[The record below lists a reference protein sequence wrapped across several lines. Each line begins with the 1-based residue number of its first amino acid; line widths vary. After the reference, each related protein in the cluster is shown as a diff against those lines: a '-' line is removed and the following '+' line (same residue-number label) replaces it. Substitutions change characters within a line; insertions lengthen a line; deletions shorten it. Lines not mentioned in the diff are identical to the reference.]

1 MVTYKEFLKALE
13 TVKKF
18 KEQISD
24 LHMDVEDKIGTISKF
39 IGVDKDTKIVTNQYL
54 KISKKKFF

>member
-13 TVKKF
+13 TINKF

-24 LHMDVEDKIGTISKF
+24 LHMVVEDKVGTISKF
-39 IGVDKDTKIVTNQYL
+39 ISVDKDTKNYRL
-54 KISKKKFF
+54 PISP